1 MSKIKIGLFGFGC
14 VGQGLFH
21 VLRETKGI
29 KADIVKIAVKDRNK
43 KRSLPADYFTFDKQE
58 ILQHPEIN
66 TIVELIDD
74 PNEAYLIVKQA
85 LESGKNVVT
94 ANKKMLALHLD
105 ELVALQQ
112 QYGVALLYE
121 GAACGSIPIIRNLE
135 EYYDNDLLTSI
146 SGIFNGSSNYILTR
160 IFKDGLA
167 YDEAL
172 KLAQELGFAESDPTL
187 DVQAYDPLYKLVILA
202 AHAFGLIV
210 HPDEVFHFGIHT
222 LSEVDLNYAR
232 EKGLKIKVVPQ
243 ARKLDDGNI
252 TLLVAPQFI
261 RPDNYLYNVEYE
273 YNGVTVQSAF
283 ADKQFLLG
291 KGAGGNPT
299 GSAVL
304 SDISALAFDY
314 HYEYKKLKQNAGL
327 NYQQQVFVDVYYR
340 FNASEEE
347 ALIPFEEIYDRHQ
360 SRTHFYITGK
370 ILLTN
375 ITKVQDALL
384 KGTGFIALMPEQDL
398 NAAPQHQFGQQEA
411 LAVV

>member
-21 VLRETKGI
+21 VLNETKGI

-58 ILQHPEIN
+58 ILHHPEIN

-74 PNEAYLIVKQA
+74 PHEAYLIVKQA

-94 ANKKMLALHLD
+94 ANKKMLALHLK
-105 ELVALQQ
+105 ELVELQQ
-112 QYGVALLYE
+112 KYGVALLYE

-160 IFKDGLA
+160 VFKDGLG

-172 KLAQELGFAESDPTL
+172 KLAQQLGFAESDPTL

-222 LSEVDLNYAR
+222 LSNVDLNYAQ

-243 ARKLDDGNI
+243 ACKLDDGHI
-252 TLLVAPQFI
+252 ALWVAPQFI

-314 HYEYKKLKQNAGL
+314 HYEYKKLKQNSEL
-327 NYQQQVFVDVYYR
+327 QYQKQVFVDIYYR
-340 FNASEEE
+340 FNDAEEE
-347 ALIPFEEIYDRHQ
+347 KLIPFEEVYDRHQ
-360 SRTHFYITGK
+360 SRTHYYVTGK
-370 ILLTN
+370 VLLG
-375 ITKVQDALL
+375 KLLEVQKALL
-384 KGTGFIALMPEQDL
+384 KGAGFIALLPEQALNTADL
-398 NAAPQHQFGQQEA
+398 FQIETETQA
-411 LAVV
+411 LSI

>member
-1 MSKIKIGLFGFGC
+1 
-14 VGQGLFH
+14 
-21 VLRETKGI
+21 
-29 KADIVKIAVKDRNK
+29 
-43 KRSLPADYFTFDKQE
+43 
-58 ILQHPEIN
+58 
-66 TIVELIDD
+66 
-74 PNEAYLIVKQA
+74 
-85 LESGKNVVT
+85 
-94 ANKKMLALHLD
+94 LALHLN

-160 IFKDGLA
+160 IFKDGLS
-167 YDEAL
+167 YDDAL
-172 KLAQELGFAESDPTL
+172 KLAQDLGFAESDPTL

-314 HYEYKKLKQNAGL
+314 HYEYKKLKQNSGL
-327 NYQQQVFVDVYYR
+327 NYQQQVHVDIYYR
-340 FNASEEE
+340 FNAASDE
-347 ALIPFEEIYDRHQ
+347 ALIPFEEVYDRHQ

-370 ILLTN
+370 VLLSN
-375 ITKVQDALL
+375 LLKAQKALL
-384 KGTGFIALMPEQDL
+384 EGTGFIALLPEQELTWRNSNL
-398 NAAPQHQFGQQEA
+398 NYTDELIKEEKLPA
-411 LAVV
+411 